1 MRYILGGAYMSK
13 SEHRI
18 QDEIRL
24 ALSEHGVVL
33 RLNSGKFWQGKRV
46 WSNEFQQYVLID
58 LRPVQ
63 GCPPG
68 TSDLLFVGE
77 NNTSFIECKDD
88 KGKPRAEQERFIA
101 VVKSYGHRAGVAR
114 SAEEALKIIG
124 VADGS

>member
-1 MRYILGGAYMSK
+1 MSK

-24 ALSEHGVVL
+24 ELSKHGIVL

-46 WSNEFQQYVLID
+46 WSNEFQQYALID

-68 TSDLLFVGE
+68 TSDLLFVGDGY
-77 NNTSFIECKDD
+77 TAFVECKDD
-88 KGKPRAEQERFIA
+88 KGKLRSEQEKFL
-101 VVKSYGHRAGVAR
+101 KLMQSYGHKAGVAR
-114 SAEEALKIIG
+114 SPEEALKIINK
-124 VADGS
+124 S

>member
-1 MRYILGGAYMSK
+1 MSK
-13 SEHRI
+13 LEHRI

-24 ALSEHGVVL
+24 ALSQYGIVL

-68 TSDLLFVGE
+68 TSDLLFIGHG
-77 NNTSFIECKDD
+77 NTSFIECKDD
-88 KGKPRAEQERFIA
+88 KGKLRPDQERFLNLMQ
-101 VVKSYGHRAGVAR
+101 SYGHKAGVAR
-114 SAEEALKIIG
+114 SPEDALEII
-124 VADGS
+124 SNKR